1 MPRPEAEPEMT
12 CREASDREMTLRM
25 GAEPETT
32 GREATD
38 REATLRMEAEP
49 TGREAADREAM
60 LRMEAKPET
69 TGREAM
75 EPETTRWMETARRR
89 RLRRIL
95 SETEHLLKGPEAR
108 IRWKEPLKC
117 CLRRESRQESRRY
130 FRWS

>member
-1 MPRPEAEPEMT
+1 MPRPKAELETTGREASDREMMPRPEAEPEPT
-12 CREASDREMTLRM
+12 C
-25 GAEPETT
+25 
-32 GREATD
+32 
-38 REATLRMEAEP
+38 
-49 TGREAADREAM
+49 REAADREAM
-60 LRMEAKPET
+60 LRMEAEPET
-69 TGREAM
+69 TGREAT